1 MLSPPG
7 PLIRLIHRTH
17 LFFFFINITGKIPA
31 FRHRPFHPAA
41 FRPLQGALSGLQ
53 KGFVSLSD
61 NGNVNRSDPPQRI
74 FALAAFSAAL
84 RPAAISMKLSATW
97 DSPFPLE
104 FPAGFVPVPDRDPST
119 GLYNCPAER

>member
-17 LFFFFINITGKIPA
+17 LFFFFINIAGKIPA

-74 FALAAFSAAL
+74 FALAALQAGGHFHEAQRHMGLTFSFG
-84 RPAAISMKLSATW
+84 IS
-97 DSPFPLE
+97 
-104 FPAGFVPVPDRDPST
+104 RRI
-119 GLYNCPAER
+119 CPGS